1 MNMLGQHAY
10 AALFYAL
17 ATLLIITGATA
28 APNGR
33 FNAAYMSL
41 TSYTRGPLA
50 RRRDATSSS
59 GKCGHGCCIRHG
71 GSKTVTRAT
80 LEDTLLEAASDPEI
94 VGAVTQEQL
103 VVSNSSDVRVKL
115 LIMIIHS
122 ERRTLNHNI
131 VMFRLVLLPAF
142 SPLHGPLMSSGSGST
157 PSSVS
162 SITVP
167 TDGNIIVFDYSL

>member
-1 MNMLGQHAY
+1 VNMLGQHAF

-17 ATLLIITGATA
+17 ATLLIMVGATA

-33 FNAAYMSL
+33 FSAAYMSL

-50 RRRDATSSS
+50 RRRATSSS

-71 GSKTVTRAT
+71 GSTTVTRAT

-103 VVSNSSDVRVKL
+103 VVSNSSDVRVNL
-115 LIMIIHS
+115 LIVIIHS
-122 ERRTLNHNI
+122 ERRTLNHNLNHNI
-131 VMFRLVLLPAF
+131 VMYRLVLLPAF

-162 SITVP
+162 SSQYPLMAT
-167 TDGNIIVFDYSL
+167 